1 MDLGLILALRTCF
14 PLPSPQS
21 TRYVSLP
28 NVRAMHDTFLR
39 RLGAPEDV
47 PSHVTDMF
55 GVPAA
60 AGGLTDITA
69 GVGTEGALADAVLDT
84 AAAGAAVVGPC
95 AAAGAAAV
103 SPCAAAG
110 GDAAVGARAAAA
122 GAAAVGACAAAV
134 GAATVAVGA
143 CAAAGATGA
152 AAVGACETAAG
163 AGCAAAVCACAAG
176 AAVGACAAAFSSCNI
191 ARAAVKASWL
201 SLSSSLN
208 AGLSRSGS
216 NGAIICSYIFVLL
229 R

>member
-60 AGGLTDITA
+60 ADGPTDIIA
-69 GVGTEGALADAVLDT
+69 GVATEDALANGMLDT
-84 AAAGAAVVGPC
+84 AAAGAAVVGLC
-95 AAAGAAAV
+95 AAAGV
-103 SPCAAAG
+103 
-110 GDAAVGARAAAA
+110 
-122 GAAAVGACAAAV
+122 AAVGACAAAV
-134 GAATVAVGA
+134 GAAAVAVGA

-152 AAVGACETAAG
+152 AAGAAVGACEAA
-163 AGCAAAVCACAAG
+163 AAAAVCACAAG
-176 AAVGACAAAFSSCNI
+176 AAVGACAAACSSCNT

-208 AGLSRSGS
+208 AWLSSSGS
-216 NGAIICSYIFVLL
+216 NGAIIWRMDMFVLL